1 MPGLLV
7 KLFLVEVI
15 LFLELLRKFPDN
27 IIFEFKEFPLFFIVL
42 KEDLSLSQ
50 LSWEIVWEDIDFD
63 LKLLRNSILNVLIQ
77 LSVSV
82 QEAKLIWASS
92 LLLGLRCLSL

>member
-82 QEAKLIWASS
+82 QEAKLIWSSS
-92 LLLGLRCLSL
+92 LLLGLWYLSL